1 VIPKRKVLSGV
12 GALAMIVAVGACS
25 SSSKSS
31 SSSSSTSAPAGS
43 SGSGQTTAA
52 PIKVGVVCSC
62 SGPFG
67 ADILPAENV
76 YKAWVSS
83 VNASGGLQG
92 HQVQLITEDDAAT
105 PGTSA
110 SDAQTLISDHVDAI
124 VDLSIVDETWAS
136 TVQQANIPVVGSN
149 ETETPFTTNP
159 DFYSEGQTND
169 SVIVANILT
178 AKAAGAKNLGTY
190 YCAEAPSCQE
200 GVAPLKAAGAKY
212 GVPVVYNGEVAAT
225 APNYTAQCLAAQ
237 QAHASAIFIG
247 DASFVIARIGKDCA
261 TQNYYP
267 TYVTEGEG
275 FANVLLTAPGI
286 SKNLWS
292 EYSTIPFWDTSVPA
306 VQAMNTAVDKYY
318 PGIRSN
324 NETWSEEAAESWAAG
339 LLLRDAVK
347 AGGLTPSATP
357 SASEIVTGLNS
368 LKNDTLDGM
377 APPLSFTAG
386 QPHTIDCW
394 FTAKLV
400 NGTPSMVNNGQVTC
414 SNGSSS
420 S

>member
-1 VIPKRKVLSGV
+1 MAYAR
-12 GALAMIVAVGACS
+12 
-25 SSSKSS
+25 
-31 SSSSSTSAPAGS
+31 SA
-43 SGSGQTTAA
+43 T
-52 PIKVGVVCSC
+52 
-62 SGPFG
+62 
-67 ADILPAENV
+67 
-76 YKAWVSS
+76 
-83 VNASGGLQG
+83 
-92 HQVQLITEDDAAT
+92 
-105 PGTSA
+105 GTSRRRRRK
-110 SDAQTLISDHVDAI
+110 S
-124 VDLSIVDETWAS
+124 WR
-136 TVQQANIPVVGSN
+136 
-149 ETETPFTTNP
+149 
-159 DFYSEGQTND
+159 
-169 SVIVANILT
+169 T
-178 AKAAGAKNLGTY
+178 ATAAGATNLGTY

-200 GVAPLKAAGAKY
+200 GVAPLKAAGSKY

-247 DASFVIARIGKDCA
+247 DASFVIARIGQNCA
-261 TQNYYP
+261 QQNYYP

-394 FTAKLV
+394 FTAKVV